1 MAIFKYTA
9 VNDANN
15 SISGSMEAHS
25 RSEVVNSLRERGYFP
40 TDIGEESALSKD
52 IDFNFLNKITLKEI
66 SLFCRQFAFTL
77 QSGTPMLRCLELSIA
92 QTSNKK
98 LVEILRRVK
107 EEVSRGRLLSDA
119 LRYEDGIPKLMVS
132 MIEAGEGSGN
142 LDYVMTEL
150 SEYYMKLYKQKQKV
164 SSATMYPK
172 IILVFAFIVVTFLLI
187 FIVPQFVTNLAQTGG
202 ELPLPTKIIMWISD
216 VIASYWYIVLLIS
229 GIAIGFKK
237 TVLDKDPKF
246 ILWRDERKISGK
258 LFGPINK
265 QLMASRFA
273 NTLYILNNAGMPIL
287 NSLETSTK
295 VLENA
300 YVDEKMDHAKEDIKR
315 GNLIGKTLEDLDVF
329 PIMLTQMI
337 TVGEETGSLDE
348 LLKKTSTFYDGEA
361 EHAIEKMISLI
372 EPLLIMGLAGVVL
385 VIVLSIMLP
394 MFNMMDAI
402 QGM

>member
-25 RSEVVNSLRERGYFP
+25 RSEVVVSLRERGYFP

-52 IDFNFLNKITLKEI
+52 LDFNFLNKISLKEI

-132 MIEAGEGSGN
+132 MMEAGEGSGN

-150 SEYYMKLYKQKQKV
+150 SEYYMKLYKQKQKI

-172 IILVFAFIVVTFLLI
+172 IIMVFAVIVVTFLLI
-187 FIVPQFVTNLAQTGG
+187 FIVPQFVNNLADAGG
-202 ELPLPTKIIMWISD
+202 ELPLPTKIIMWISN
-216 VIASYWYIVLLIS
+216 VISSYWYIVLLLV
-229 GIAIGFKK
+229 GIATGFKK

-246 ILWRDERKISGK
+246 ILWRDERKISGR
-258 LFGPINK
+258 LFGQINK

-300 YVDEKMDHAKEDIKR
+300 FVDEKMDHAKEDIKR

-348 LLKKTSTFYDGEA
+348 LLKKTATFYDGEA
-361 EHAIEKMISLI
+361 ETAIEKMISLI

-402 QGM
+402 QG

>member
-25 RSEVVNSLRERGYFP
+25 RSEIVNSLRDRGYYP

-52 IDFNFLNKITLKEI
+52 LDFNFLNKLSLKEI

-132 MIEAGEGSGN
+132 MMEAGEGSGN
-142 LDYVMTEL
+142 LDYVMAEL
-150 SEYYMKLYKQKQKV
+150 SEYYMKLYKQKQKI

-172 IILVFAFIVVTFLLI
+172 IIMVFAVIVVTFLLI

-216 VIASYWYIVLLIS
+216 VISSYWYIVLLIS
-229 GIAIGFKK
+229 GITMGFKK
-237 TVLDKDPKF
+237 TVLDKDPKYK
-246 ILWRDERKISGK
+246 LWRDERKISGR
-258 LFGPINK
+258 LFGQINK

-295 VLENA
+295 VLENT

-315 GNLIGKTLEDLDVF
+315 GNLIGKTLEDLDIF

-348 LLKKTSTFYDGEA
+348 LLKKTSVFYDGEA
-361 EHAIEKMISLI
+361 ETAIEKMISLI
-372 EPLLIMGLAGVVL
+372 EPLLIIGLAAVVL

>member
-9 VNDANN
+9 VNDQNN
-15 SISGSMEAHS
+15 SISGSMEANS
-25 RSEVVNSLRERGYFP
+25 RGEVVVSLRERGYFP
-40 TDIGEESALSKD
+40 TDIVEESALNKNL
-52 IDFNFLNKITLKEI
+52 DFNFFNKITLKEL

-77 QSGTPMLRCLELSIA
+77 QSGTPMLRSLDLSIA

-98 LVEILRRVK
+98 LVEVLRRVK

-119 LRYEDGIPKLMVS
+119 LRYEDGIPSLMVS

-142 LDYVMTEL
+142 LDYVMAEL
-150 SEYYMKLYKQKQKV
+150 SEYYMKLYKQKQKI

-172 IILVFAFIVVTFLLI
+172 IIMVFAVLVVTFLLL
-187 FIVPQFVTNLAQTGG
+187 FVVPQFVNNLAEAGG
-202 ELPLPTKIIMWISD
+202 ELPLPTKIVLWVSNIIS
-216 VIASYWYIVLLIS
+216 SYWYIVLLLAGIS
-229 GIAIGFKK
+229 IAIKK
-237 TVLDKDPKF
+237 LILDKDPKF
-246 ILWRDERKISGK
+246 IVWRDKRSISGR
-258 LFGPINK
+258 LFGQINK
-265 QLMASRFA
+265 QIMASRFA

-287 NSLETSTK
+287 KSLETGTK

-300 YVDEKMDHAKEDIKR
+300 FVDEKMQYAKEDIKR

-348 LLKKTSTFYDGEA
+348 LLKKTSKFYDGEA
-361 EHAIEKMISLI
+361 ESAIEKMISMI
-372 EPLLIMGLAGVVL
+372 EPLLIIGLASVVL
-385 VIVLSIMLP
+385 VIILAIMLP